1 MKMHDVMVIG
11 AGVAGLQC
19 ARRLKSA
26 GADALVLDRSDK
38 PGGRCATRTF
48 EGAPADY
55 GAVFVHGDHPGF
67 LAALQAVDGPRVEG
81 WPMRVHGRG
90 MPCQPDAFAP
100 FETRFAFAE
109 GVNVFPRA
117 LAEGLPIRFGSLVSS
132 VAVEQDGISVALA
145 SGEKLQARNLVLA
158 MALEQSVPLLRMLE
172 PAERMRGILGV
183 LEMFASTPCLTV
195 IAGYDAN
202 APMPDWD
209 IAYPEDEP
217 ALLLVSN
224 ESSKRPGGPGRVLV
238 FQASARWS
246 RERLERPKEESSR
259 ELLEIAARYLGSWAG
274 VPRWT
279 HPHRWKYSRL
289 DKANELAGPVDME
302 IGTSRI
308 GIIGD
313 LFSPGGGLQAA
324 WLSGDRLGDKLG
336 GKLAGA

>member
-1 MKMHDVMVIG
+1 MKLHDAIVLG

-26 GADALVLDRSDK
+26 GADVIVLDRSDK

-55 GAVFVHGDHPGF
+55 GPVFVHGNDPAF
-67 LAALQAVDGPRVEG
+67 LAALQAVDGPRVDG
-81 WPMRVHGRG
+81 WPLRVHGRG

-100 FETRFAFAE
+100 FETRFAFAD
-109 GVNVFPRA
+109 GVNAFPRS
-117 LAEGLPIRFGSLVSS
+117 LAEGLLIRLGSLVTS
-132 VAVEQDGISVALA
+132 VAVEHDGISLALA
-145 SGEKLQARNLVLA
+145 SGEKLQARILVFA
-158 MALEQSVPLLRMLE
+158 MALEQSVPFLRMLE
-172 PAERMRGILGV
+172 PAERMRGIQGV

-195 IAGYDAN
+195 IAGYDAS
-202 APMPDWD
+202 APMPAWD
-209 IAYPEDEP
+209 IAYPEDQP

-224 ESSKRPGGPGRVLV
+224 ESSKRPGGLGRVLV

-246 RERLERPKEESSR
+246 RERLEKPKEEWNR
-259 ELLEIAARYLGSWAG
+259 ELLEISARYLGSWAG

-289 DKANELAGPVDME
+289 DKANELVGPVDME
-302 IGTSRI
+302 IGRSRI
-308 GIIGD
+308 GIAGD

-324 WLSGDRLGDKLG
+324 WLSGDRLG
-336 GKLAGA
+336 GKLAGLYG